1 MVQFVNIREFKTK
14 TDAVLRRLDR
24 SDVILT
30 VRGKPKAVLHKVSE
44 GDLSLEQD
52 FTPAEL
58 VKLEHLAKE
67 PGTVDKTAREAK
79 RHLKRLIR

>member
-14 TDAVLRRLDR
+14 TEAVLRRLDQ

-44 GDLSLEQD
+44 GDFSLKEQ
-52 FTPAEL
+52 FAPAEL
-58 VKLEHLAKE
+58 IKLEHLAAE
-67 PGTVDKTAREAK
+67 PGAVYKTARKAK
-79 RHLKRLIR
+79 RHLKRLVQ